1 MCYWG
6 VLLNIKVNSFLE
18 TPPRATASSAGCAC
32 GRVNIYE
39 NPSATIEH
47 WTEISR
53 FTTRIQSNNWMILK
67 STVQNLSGTVYT
79 IFHPSIPSFYRS
91 WKVRGAWLS
100 SGQCQVLRGIWLR
113 AFRNFRRCNIV
124 YFQVICCLQMP
135 FYLQREAPQCF
146 RCLDRCVRHPS
157 ETVASRVL
165 WISVSTTGTKSPRSS
180 HQWERE
186 SKQSASYTSKELLSL
201 CPLHVH

>member
-39 NPSATIEH
+39 NPCATIEH

-91 WKVRGAWLS
+91 WKVRGAWLPL
-100 SGQCQVLRGIWLR
+100 GQCQVLRGIWLR
-113 AFRNFRRCNIV
+113 AFRYFRCCNIV
-124 YFQVICCLQMP
+124 YFQVICWLQMP
-135 FYLQREAPQCF
+135 FYLLREAPRAPCF
-146 RCLDRCVRHPS
+146 RCLDPGVWDI
-157 ETVASRVL
+157 L
-165 WISVSTTGTKSPRSS
+165 L
-180 HQWERE
+180 
-186 SKQSASYTSKELLSL
+186 KQ
-201 CPLHVH
+201 